1 MMTRWETSAGRWT
14 PPNGYIQT
22 VVHQVTVDGTRQRV
36 KRIWAHDSGGSTS
49 YFDSGQYSYDAA
61 GNITAMVFGQGD
73 VDRTFGYDGLGRL
86 GEYQVTGPTGSS
98 WEYTYHY
105 DDFGNNSGYDQI
117 WYPPPNQAGTS
128 SADSFVPLPIDPFS
142 NRLADGTYD
151 NRGNLTAFPWPSS
164 SPPGSWVQH
173 ARFDNRNR
181 LMAVWGDGDAP
192 PLDSYAFAYDNAGER
207 VLRYRV
213 KDGAVQDAHFFLRDE
228 GGNVLTRFHWRP
240 PNYDWSSR
248 ENWFYRGREAM
259 ARCSGSGLPA
269 YTSLIADHLGS
280 TRAAVRKADTG
291 VYSVIDYM
299 PFGDWAYPEG
309 LEESHLFTAHEREFL
324 GSDPNTSPLGNL
336 DYMHAR
342 YYDHRLFRFMSMDPM
357 GGSVGSS
364 QSWNRYSYASSNPLR
379 FLDPDGRGLLDAT
392 AGVTLSLAWLK
403 LSAWASGYMSGGTQT
418 LGSMPTNYGSR
429 TGISR
434 TNSFAEG
441 SRIGAWSAEHPVTPL
456 IEAKVSF
463 TFGAG
468 RLGGLDAIGGISLV
482 NFDDPYVLLGGGKS
496 FTASA
501 RASLTATLSF
511 GFVTNYQGKGSFGGK
526 FYTSSFGLFPI
537 GGSVS
542 GTSDPSKPRAF
553 TLDLTNAIGISENRT
568 QYWQFPGMDDG
579 TKAST
584 VVRCNGGYHF
594 ANQCQ

>member
-342 YYDHRLFRFMSMDPM
+342 YYDHRLFRFMSMDPV
-357 GGSVGSS
+357 GGKVGLS
-364 QSWNRYSYASSNPLR
+364 QSWNRYSYVMNNPVNS
-379 FLDPDGRGLLDAT
+379 LDPLGKAHLDPNATSGEIRWIGDKKDEVVVSADDPAPTADEIRKTMLRIAGGGATDAEIPPDPLLENGSLEFSVAFPIPLPLPLDPSVDLPTVVDITGSVTTRGLDVDMSVAPGVSTPFSAT
-392 AGVTLSLAWLK
+392 ALVTENIILAGEPSGQPSFSLDFRGGTGEVGAGAAVSSDTGSVQLKLMAGLGVGGRVKAGAGASFPLLSLHRDW
-403 LSAWASGYMSGGTQT
+403 
-418 LGSMPTNYGSR
+418 
-429 TGISR
+429 
-434 TNSFAEG
+434 
-441 SRIGAWSAEHPVTPL
+441 
-456 IEAKVSF
+456 
-463 TFGAG
+463 
-468 RLGGLDAIGGISLV
+468 
-482 NFDDPYVLLGGGKS
+482 
-496 FTASA
+496 
-501 RASLTATLSF
+501 
-511 GFVTNYQGKGSFGGK
+511 
-526 FYTSSFGLFPI
+526 
-537 GGSVS
+537 
-542 GTSDPSKPRAF
+542 
-553 TLDLTNAIGISENRT
+553 
-568 QYWQFPGMDDG
+568 
-579 TKAST
+579 
-584 VVRCNGGYHF
+584 
-594 ANQCQ
+594 